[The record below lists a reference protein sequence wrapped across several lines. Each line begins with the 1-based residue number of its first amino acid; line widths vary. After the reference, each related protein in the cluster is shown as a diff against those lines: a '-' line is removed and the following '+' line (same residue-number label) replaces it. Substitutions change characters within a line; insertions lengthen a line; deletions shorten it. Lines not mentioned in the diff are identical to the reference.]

1 MKRIRGAEARF
12 QPPPDAAISQLCD
25 HVRCRVAAYRELD
38 DTLGL
43 ADMGANTLADVR
55 TGKNGRRRLAGLLRQ
70 SAFGRLAGD
79 EDVTTTYTGMGD

>member
-1 MKRIRGAEARF
+1 
-12 QPPPDAAISQLCD
+12 
-25 HVRCRVAAYRELD
+25 LD